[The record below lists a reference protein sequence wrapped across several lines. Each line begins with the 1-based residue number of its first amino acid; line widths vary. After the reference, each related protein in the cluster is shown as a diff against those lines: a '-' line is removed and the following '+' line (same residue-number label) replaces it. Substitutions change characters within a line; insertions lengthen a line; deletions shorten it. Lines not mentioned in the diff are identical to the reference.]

1 MHSFAI
7 MVNSRT
13 LSDLVKIVRLLK
25 LLLCSRV
32 KSLSMIES
40 HDALVDIIN
49 GFNDVLD
56 ENQHKDGETS
66 YEEIFD
72 DDKIGICKQ
81 PCNICIPRGR
91 GLHLHASSLH
101 APAQGHQPLGQTT
114 QLHTCTRTIYRA
126 R

>member
-1 MHSFAI
+1 MYSFAI
-7 MVNSRT
+7 LVNSRT
-13 LSDLVKIVRLLK
+13 LSDLVKIVRHLK

-81 PCNICIPRGR
+81 PFGFFNFSWRRWKLVMQEKRIICTISQ
-91 GLHLHASSLH
+91 SSL
-101 APAQGHQPLGQTT
+101 QQ
-114 QLHTCTRTIYRA
+114 
-126 R
+126 